1 MSDLMTAY
9 LDQLTRELSFD
20 PSLARRMRAE
30 AEDHLQEAVA
40 SDPMGVTTEA
50 ERRAIARFGAARDIA
65 AQCAVP
71 SLVKQVKNA
80 GAAATLIAVGVLIAM
95 KIRMA
100 TYAATSQIVSD
111 DPTLD
116 RLRTVISTID
126 RYAFWCGLLIAF
138 CGWAYVSIV
147 CASDEARLV
156 WRKRLRLSLL
166 TYAAAAVAVVITVA
180 SDTILTAL
188 RLLPAG
194 QVAMLFPCLTIGLEA
209 ALAIALVLRLRV
221 TMQRLASS
229 ARLFAV

>member
-80 GAAATLIAVGVLIAM
+80 GAAATLIAVGVLIFM
-95 KIRMA
+95 NNLKI
-100 TYAATSQIVSD
+100 
-111 DPTLD
+111 
-116 RLRTVISTID
+116 
-126 RYAFWCGLLIAF
+126 
-138 CGWAYVSIV
+138 
-147 CASDEARLV
+147 
-156 WRKRLRLSLL
+156 LSGYLSFL
-166 TYAAAAVAVVITVA
+166 NRF
-180 SDTILTAL
+180 AL
-188 RLLPAG
+188 
-194 QVAMLFPCLTIGLEA
+194 
-209 ALAIALVLRLRV
+209 
-221 TMQRLASS
+221 
-229 ARLFAV
+229 

>member
-40 SDPMGVTTEA
+40 SDPMGGTTEA

-65 AQCAVP
+65 TQCAVP

-95 KIRMA
+95 KIRIA
-100 TYAATSQIVSD
+100 TYAATSQVVSD
-111 DPTLD
+111 DPALD

-126 RYAFWCGLLIAF
+126 RYAFWCGLLIAI
-138 CGWAYVSIV
+138 CGWAYISIV

-156 WRKRLRLSLL
+156 WPKRLRLSLL

-194 QVAMLFPCLTIGLEA
+194 QVAILFPCLTIGLEA

-221 TMQRLASS
+221 TMRRLASS

>member
-1 MSDLMTAY
+1 MSDLMTAC

-95 KIRMA
+95 KIRIA
-100 TYAATSQIVSD
+100 TYAATSQVVSD
-111 DPTLD
+111 DPALD

-126 RYAFWCGLLIAF
+126 RYAFWCGLLIAI
-138 CGWAYVSIV
+138 CGWAYISIV

-156 WRKRLRLSLL
+156 WPKRLRLL

-180 SDTILTAL
+180 SDTVLTAL

-194 QVAMLFPCLTIGLEA
+194 QVAILFPCLTIGLEA

-221 TMQRLASS
+221 TMRRLASS

>member
-50 ERRAIARFGAARDIA
+50 ERRAIARFGAAREIA

-126 RYAFWCGLLIAF
+126 RYAFWCGLLIAI
-138 CGWAYVSIV
+138 CGWAYISVV
-147 CASDEARLV
+147 RASDEARVV
-156 WRKRLRLSLL
+156 WRKRLRQSLL
-166 TYAAAAVAVVITVA
+166 IYAAAALAVVITVA
-180 SDTILTAL
+180 SDAILTAL

-194 QVAMLFPCLTIGLEA
+194 QVAILFPCLTIGLEV
-209 ALAIALVLRLRV
+209 ALAIVLVLRLCV